1 MRDKLSAAAFAMTAE
16 YDRAISGYFAESESD
31 SIFTT
36 NKTIS
41 MRLKNERTDTARI
54 RTNRPVFTRSL
65 EVQEPT
71 LLMLGQ
77 LNGKDLSYNNLLDL
91 DAALHIVRPFA
102 QPACSVI
109 KHNNPCGAVVG
120 ETLVE
125 AARKGMAGDPR
136 VPLEASAWIQPSR
149 G

>member
-41 MRLKNERTDTARI
+41 MRLKNELRYGENPHQQAGVYSI
-54 RTNRPVFTRSL
+54 V

-71 LLMLGQ
+71 LLMLGSSMEKICPTTTYWTWMRRYTSSDR
-77 LNGKDLSYNNLLDL
+77 LPS
-91 DAALHIVRPFA
+91 
-102 QPACSVI
+102 
-109 KHNNPCGAVVG
+109 
-120 ETLVE
+120 
-125 AARKGMAGDPR
+125 PR
-136 VPLEASAWIQPSR
+136 L
-149 G
+149 